1 MYPDMFPKTI
11 TILKYHCRVR
21 AVYVN
26 RNKVQHVFGIPD
38 IWGIICTVSEP
49 YPGMILIKT

>member
-38 IWGIICTVSEP
+38 IWIYMHSVRSSDSEP
-49 YPGMILIKT
+49 